1 MPPASE
7 KRCPYCEERIPARAT
22 RCRFCHELL
31 PEDNEEE
38 AERPQRRSTAIQEGR
53 SAVPRRPVQSDDDD
67 DDDQPRRRR
76 LDEDNEDEEGEDRP
90 RRRRRSRRG
99 KYAECPN
106 CGCPGH
112 ATRVGFTWWGGVLG
126 PALFTHVRCRDC
138 ATCYNGKTGN
148 YNTTAIAIY
157 LSVGLGVAFLFMIVG
172 FFLTLG
178 K

>member
-31 PEDNEEE
+31 PEDDEEE

-53 SAVPRRPVQSDDDD
+53 SAVPRRRVQSDDDD

-76 LDEDNEDEEGEDRP
+76 DEDNEDEEEEDRP
-90 RRRRRSRRG
+90 RRRRRLRRG

-172 FFLTLG
+172 FLLTLG